1 MKTISNI
8 LVPVDFSEASNNSL
22 AYAIQLA
29 GKTDGTKLYVLHSFH
44 VPVTTMETA
53 YVADQAILMEQSER
67 RAHQEME
74 ALEKEYLQP
83 SAIPYE
89 CIVDM
94 GPTMEII
101 NEAIKTHQIDLV
113 VMATHKATKLERVL
127 GNLSA
132 YAIEHSKA
140 PLLLVPDQAG
150 YRPVRNLAF
159 ATDLKKVERSDVF
172 DKLKYLAENFAAH
185 LIILHVDTEGNEL
198 NEEEKKELGRLEQ
211 ELQGLDYHI
220 EQIEGDDTEKAILAY
235 VEKEQVDM
243 VAAVPRHHGFFE
255 ELFRNSVTKEL
266 ALHTR
271 VPLLAIH
278 E

>member
-29 GKTDGTKLYVLHSFH
+29 GRTDGTKLYVLHSFH

-127 GNLSA
+127 GDLSA